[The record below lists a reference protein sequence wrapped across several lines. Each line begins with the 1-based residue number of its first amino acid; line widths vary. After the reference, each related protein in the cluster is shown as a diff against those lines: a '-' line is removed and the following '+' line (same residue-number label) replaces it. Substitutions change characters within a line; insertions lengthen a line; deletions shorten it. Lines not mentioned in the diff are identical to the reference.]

1 MIQTLREWL
10 KRYNMLSVGD
20 IICIHDSMIDTYG
33 GIKGIRDK
41 GLLSSII
48 NGVHQT
54 YGGIELYPTDLDKIC
69 RIYYMFVTNQVFLDG
84 NKRTATGV
92 ALVLLYMYN
101 YDIPK
106 EFNTDSYRLALDV
119 SNGKISYEELIQ
131 IFGGD

>member
-1 MIQTLREWL
+1 
-10 KRYNMLSVGD
+10 MLSVGD

-54 YGGIELYPTDLDKIC
+54 YGGVELYPTDLDKIC